1 MPRCTLAVEGH
12 QQKIQSPAPN
22 PETEVNLTGPVQSP
36 YVGDLVLGALDGSV
50 TTFAVVAA
58 ATGAAQPAS
67 VVLIIGIANLFASGV
82 SMALGNYLGTKSEE
96 EFREKHR
103 RREEYETERFPELE
117 KEEVR
122 KIFADKGFQ
131 GEDLERAVEI
141 ITSNKQIWVET
152 MMRDELRI
160 SPEKRSP
167 WLSGLVMLIA
177 FVLAGSVPLLPYLIS
192 LFEPSFRPLALSSS
206 VVMTFAAIFGV
217 GTARSLVTGRRWW
230 IAGIE
235 MTVIGAIASL
245 IAYVIGR
252 VLGIL
257 LGL

>member
-160 SPEKRSP
+160 SPEERSP

-257 LGL
+257 LSL

>member
-1 MPRCTLAVEGH
+1 MPNCRLPVQRDKQTPQGQAL
-12 QQKIQSPAPN
+12 N
-22 PETEVNLTGPVQSP
+22 PETEINVTGPVQSP

-58 ATGAAQPAS
+58 ATGAGQPAS

-103 RREEYETERFPELE
+103 RREEYETERFPEVE
-117 KEEVR
+117 KDEVR
-122 KIFADKGFQ
+122 KIFAEKGFQ

-141 ITSNKQIWVET
+141 ITSNKKIWVET

-160 SPEKRSP
+160 SPEERSP
-167 WLSGLVMLIA
+167 WVSGLAMLIA
-177 FVLAGSVPLLPYLIS
+177 FILAGSVPLVPYLIS
-192 LFEPSFRPLALSSS
+192 LLQPGFRSLALSAS

-230 IAGIE
+230 IAGVE

-257 LGL
+257 LSL

>member
-160 SPEKRSP
+160 SPEERSP

-230 IAGIE
+230 IAGTE

-257 LGL
+257 LSL

>member
-1 MPRCTLAVEGH
+1 MHKHPFAVERH
-12 QQKIQSPAPN
+12 QEKAQGPAPSL
-22 PETEVNLTGPVQSP
+22 ESEVNVTGPIQSP

-58 ATGAAQPAS
+58 ATGAGQPAS
-67 VVLIIGIANLFASGV
+67 IVLIIGIANLFASGV

-122 KIFADKGFQ
+122 KIFVDKGFQ

-141 ITSNKQIWVET
+141 ITSNKKIWVET

-160 SPEKRSP
+160 SPEARSP
-167 WLSGLVMLIA
+167 WQSGLAMLTA
-177 FVLAGSVPLLPYLIS
+177 FILAGSVPLLPYLIS
-192 LFEPSFRPLALSSS
+192 LFEPGLRAIALYSS

-230 IAGIE
+230 IAGVE

-257 LGL
+257 LSL

>member
-1 MPRCTLAVEGH
+1 MLKHQFAVEGH

-22 PETEVNLTGPVQSP
+22 PGTEVNLTGPVQSP

-122 KIFADKGFQ
+122 KIFVDKGFQ

-177 FVLAGSVPLLPYLIS
+177 FILAGSVPLLPYLIS

-206 VVMTFAAIFGV
+206 VVMTFAAIFVV

-230 IAGIE
+230 IAGME
-235 MTVIGAIASL
+235 MAVIGVIASL
-245 IAYVIGR
+245 IAYVVGR
-252 VLGIL
+252 FLGIL
-257 LGL
+257 LSL

>member
-217 GTARSLVTGRRWW
+217 GTARSLVTGRGWW
-230 IAGIE
+230 IAGME
-235 MTVIGAIASL
+235 MAVIGVIASL
-245 IAYVIGR
+245 IAYVVGR
-252 VLGIL
+252 FLGIL
-257 LGL
+257 LSL

>member
-1 MPRCTLAVEGH
+1 MLKHPFAVERH
-12 QQKIQSPAPN
+12 QEKAQGPAPSL
-22 PETEVNLTGPVQSP
+22 ESEVNVTGPIQSP

-58 ATGAAQPAS
+58 ATGAGQPAS
-67 VVLIIGIANLFASGV
+67 IVLIIGMANLFASGV

-141 ITSNKQIWVET
+141 ITSNKKIWVET

-160 SPEKRSP
+160 SPEERSP
-167 WLSGLVMLIA
+167 WQSGLAMLTA
-177 FVLAGSVPLLPYLIS
+177 FILAGSVPLLPYLIS
-192 LFEPSFRPLALSSS
+192 LFGPGFRAIALYSS

-230 IAGIE
+230 IAGVE

-257 LGL
+257 LSL

>member
-1 MPRCTLAVEGH
+1 MLKHSFAVERH
-12 QQKIQSPAPN
+12 QEKAQGPAPN
-22 PETEVNLTGPVQSP
+22 LESEVNVTGPIQSP

-58 ATGAAQPAS
+58 ATGAGQPAS
-67 VVLIIGIANLFASGV
+67 IVLIIGIAILFASGV

-141 ITSNKQIWVET
+141 ITSNKKIWVET

-160 SPEKRSP
+160 SPEVRSP
-167 WLSGLVMLIA
+167 WQSGLAMLTA
-177 FVLAGSVPLLPYLIS
+177 FILAGSVPLLPYLIS
-192 LFEPSFRPLALSSS
+192 LFGPGFRALALSSS

-230 IAGIE
+230 IAGVE

-257 LGL
+257 LSL

>member
-1 MPRCTLAVEGH
+1 MLKHPFAVERH
-12 QQKIQSPAPN
+12 QEKAQGPAPSL
-22 PETEVNLTGPVQSP
+22 ESEVNVTGPIQSP

-58 ATGAAQPAS
+58 ATGAGQPAS
-67 VVLIIGIANLFASGV
+67 IVLIIGMANLFASGV

-122 KIFADKGFQ
+122 KIFVDKGFQ

-141 ITSNKQIWVET
+141 ITSNKKIWVET

-160 SPEKRSP
+160 SPEARSP
-167 WLSGLVMLIA
+167 WQSGLAMLTA
-177 FVLAGSVPLLPYLIS
+177 FILAGSVPLLPYLIS
-192 LFEPSFRPLALSSS
+192 LFEPGFRAIALYSS

-230 IAGIE
+230 IAGVE

-257 LGL
+257 LSL

>member
-1 MPRCTLAVEGH
+1 MPNARSPVQRH
-12 QQKIQSPAPN
+12 KQKTESTPLN
-22 PETEVNLTGPVQSP
+22 PGTEVNVTGPVDSP
-36 YVGDLVLGALDGSV
+36 YVGDLVLGAIDGSV

-58 ATGAAQPAS
+58 ATGAGQPAS
-67 VVLIIGIANLFASGV
+67 VVLIIGLANLFASGV

-103 RREEYETERFPELE
+103 RREEYETERFPEVE

-122 KIFADKGFQ
+122 KIFAEKGFQ
-131 GEDLERAVEI
+131 EEDLDRAVEI
-141 ITSNKQIWVET
+141 ITSNKKVWVET

-160 SPEKRSP
+160 PPEARSP
-167 WLSGLVMLIA
+167 WLSGLAMLIA
-177 FVLAGSVPLLPYLIS
+177 FILAGSVPLVPYLIS
-192 LFEPSFRPLALSSS
+192 LIQPGFRTLALSSS

-230 IAGIE
+230 IAGVE
-235 MTVIGAIASL
+235 MAVIGAIASL

-257 LGL
+257 LSL

>member
-1 MPRCTLAVEGH
+1 MLKHPFAVERH
-12 QQKIQSPAPN
+12 QEKAPGPAPN
-22 PETEVNLTGPVQSP
+22 LESEVNVTGPIQSP

-58 ATGAAQPAS
+58 ATGAGQPAS
-67 VVLIIGIANLFASGV
+67 IVLIIGMANLFASGV

-160 SPEKRSP
+160 SPEKKESMAQRTRHAYRVHFGRLGSPHTLSDLVIRAELPTLGPFLFRRHDLCRDIRSRN
-167 WLSGLVMLIA
+167 G
-177 FVLAGSVPLLPYLIS
+177 
-192 LFEPSFRPLALSSS
+192 PLACYGPEMVDRGNGNGGLW
-206 VVMTFAAIFGV
+206 AA
-217 GTARSLVTGRRWW
+217 TRPDSL
-230 IAGIE
+230 
-235 MTVIGAIASL
+235 L
-245 IAYVIGR
+245 KR
-252 VLGIL
+252 VFPRNTP
-257 LGL
+257 

>member
-1 MPRCTLAVEGH
+1 MPNARSPVQWH
-12 QQKIQSPAPN
+12 KQKTETTPLN
-22 PETEVNLTGPVQSP
+22 PGTEVNVTGPVDSP
-36 YVGDLVLGALDGSV
+36 YVGDLVLGAIDGSV

-58 ATGAAQPAS
+58 ATGAGQPAS
-67 VVLIIGIANLFASGV
+67 VVLIIGLANLFASGV

-103 RREEYETERFPELE
+103 RREEYETERFPEVE

-122 KIFADKGFQ
+122 KIFAEKGFQ
-131 GEDLERAVEI
+131 EEDLDRAVEI
-141 ITSNKQIWVET
+141 ITSNKKVWVET

-160 SPEKRSP
+160 SPEARSP
-167 WLSGLVMLIA
+167 WLSGLAMLIA
-177 FVLAGSVPLLPYLIS
+177 FILAGSVPLVPYLIS
-192 LFEPSFRPLALSSS
+192 LVQPGFRTFALSSS

-230 IAGIE
+230 IAGVE
-235 MTVIGAIASL
+235 MAVIGAIASL

-257 LGL
+257 LSL

>member
-206 VVMTFAAIFGV
+206 VVMTFAAIFVV

-257 LGL
+257 LSL